1 MHTHRIGAKA
11 HKAGSVWVLIAGLGF
26 AIGGSSAMAQATPPV
41 AAGSDAPSEA
51 LRRQAL
57 SPYRFILQHA
67 NAPARAK
74 PAPAAQEAK
83 AEPKRASPPAAV
95 EQAVARPRPATPAA
109 APEPAPAAQPAPDP
123 VAALAPRPTEPPP
136 AVHLEIIPVKTDE
149 PRLPMALLR
158 ERPSGVV
165 KVAFDVMR
173 DGSTSAVR
181 VVSSTNRALNKAS
194 LEAVAGWKF
203 QPVDEVLP
211 VETELAY
218 KYD

>member
-1 MHTHRIGAKA
+1 ME
-11 HKAGSVWVLIAGLGF
+11 
-26 AIGGSSAMAQATPPV
+26 QA
-41 AAGSDAPSEA
+41 A
-51 LRRQAL
+51 
-57 SPYRFILQHA
+57 
-67 NAPARAK
+67 ARAR
-74 PAPAAQEAK
+74 PAVPAA
-83 AEPKRASPPAAV
+83 
-95 EQAVARPRPATPAA
+95 T
-109 APEPAPAAQPAPDP
+109 PEPAPAAQPVPEP

-136 AVHLEIIPVKTDE
+136 VVHLEIIPIKTDE
-149 PRLPMALLR
+149 PRLPNALLR

-194 LEAVAGWKF
+194 VEAVAGWKF